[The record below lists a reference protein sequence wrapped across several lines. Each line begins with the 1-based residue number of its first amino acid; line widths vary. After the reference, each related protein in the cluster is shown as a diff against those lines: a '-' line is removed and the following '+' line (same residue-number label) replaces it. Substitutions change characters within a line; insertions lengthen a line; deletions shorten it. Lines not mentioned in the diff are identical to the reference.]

1 MLTQPTEGRDEAD
14 APTTPRSAT
23 RSEQHARLDL
33 NAVVAYNVK
42 AIRLVRGLTQ
52 DQVADRLAAFTGHR
66 LPQASISQMERS
78 FDGGRRRLFDAHD
91 LYLLSKVFDVP
102 IVYFFLPPPTC
113 LDREVTHTG
122 EAVTA
127 LPHALFGTP
136 TTLRAVDSR
145 LVEIA
150 PRPES
155 SASTPAGD
163 AEREVEGRHAFLPL
177 SQFDCNARLREVVNL
192 LQDLAEHHRIRPE
205 QLMPCPTAPEP
216 PTHHSSSEGGVRSV

>member
-1 MLTQPTEGRDEAD
+1 MLTQATEARDEAS
-14 APTTPRSAT
+14 ATSSKAAT
-23 RSEQHARLDL
+23 RSEQHAPLDL

-52 DQVADRLAAFTGHR
+52 DQVADRLAVFTGHR

-91 LYLLSKVFDVP
+91 LYLLSKVFGVP

-113 LDREVTHTG
+113 LDREVAHTG

-127 LPHALFGTP
+127 LPDTLFGTP
-136 TTLRAVDSR
+136 ATVRVVDSR

-155 SASTPAGD
+155 SASAS
-163 AEREVEGRHAFLPL
+163 AHVAAREIDGSHACRSL
-177 SQFDCNARLREVVNL
+177 SQFDCNARLREIAEL
-192 LQDLAEHHRIRPE
+192 LEELAGRHRGCHDERVDVASATR
-205 QLMPCPTAPEP
+205 L
-216 PTHHSSSEGGVRSV
+216 